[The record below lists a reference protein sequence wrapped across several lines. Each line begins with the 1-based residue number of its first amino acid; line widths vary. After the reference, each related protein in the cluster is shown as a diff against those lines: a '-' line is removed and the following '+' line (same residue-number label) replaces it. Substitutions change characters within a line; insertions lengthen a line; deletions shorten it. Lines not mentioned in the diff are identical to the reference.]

1 MTTPPQNPI
10 PAGSMAAEPNERLQ
24 QSTIEPKITDSDA
37 AVLMSMSSEEI
48 PDYLHGWQ
56 LHCTTFG

>member
-1 MTTPPQNPI
+1 
-10 PAGSMAAEPNERLQ
+10 MAAEPNERLQ
-24 QSTIEPKITDSDA
+24 QSTIESKTSDSDA

-48 PDYLHGWQ
+48 PDYLYGWQ